1 MPSSR
6 GIFPTKGSNL
16 CLLLPASSP
25 VIHPK
30 VSGVEMIVIA
40 TLLRELI
47 SKSGGTELKATHLT
61 GVSDARFHTPSRR
74 LGTEETLERKRVKG
88 TEACLITLFNMTEY
102 DSCPLFPGDTTDTP
116 SPAQLFIFSTAL
128 SLTHFIMYLLI
139 IIYCLSPATRM

>member
-25 VIHPK
+25 VIHLK

-40 TLLRELI
+40 TLLRKLI
-47 SKSGGTELKATHLT
+47 SESGGTELKATQLT

-74 LGTEETLERKRVKG
+74 LGTEETLERKTVKG

-102 DSCPLFPGDTTDTP
+102 DSCPVPRG
-116 SPAQLFIFSTAL
+116 
-128 SLTHFIMYLLI
+128 HY
-139 IIYCLSPATRM
+139 